1 MRVSD
6 MQWLHNTHEA
16 LREGIVEIS
25 KMTELED
32 MRPLVRE

>member
-1 MRVSD
+1 MRMSD

-32 MRPLVRE
+32 MRSLVRE